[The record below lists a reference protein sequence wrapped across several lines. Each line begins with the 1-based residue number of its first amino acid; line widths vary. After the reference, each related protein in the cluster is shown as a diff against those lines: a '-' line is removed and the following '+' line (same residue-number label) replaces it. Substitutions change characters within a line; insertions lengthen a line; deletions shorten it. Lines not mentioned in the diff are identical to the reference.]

1 MRLVDIEPVVAGWKA
16 AAEGTKKSAENHRK
30 IKTKESKNKA
40 VIEEGIADFLSG
52 LVSDL
57 EKAPSIF
64 AEDITK
70 KLWTSVEDA
79 LPPESEEVLVL
90 CADGERLIAFW
101 QPSYGEE
108 KKPNWMESRECI
120 PLDDVTRW
128 MQIPKPPKEEQK

>member
-1 MRLVDIEPVVAGWKA
+1 MKLVDIEPIAAGWKA
-16 AAEGTKKSAENHRK
+16 SAEHQKESAAKLRR
-30 IKTKESKNKA
+30 IKTKECQDKA
-40 VIEEGIADFLSG
+40 VIKEGLADFLSG

-70 KLWTSVEDA
+70 KLWVSVEGA

-90 CADGERLIAFW
+90 CADGERLTAFW

-108 KKPNWMESRECI
+108 KKPDWMESRECI
-120 PLDDVTRW
+120 PLDDVTHW
-128 MQIPKPPKEEQK
+128 MQIPEPPKEEQK